1 MFESLFKKHPFVL
14 GGWFGSYKPPAR
26 FQMVVDNVE
35 M

>member
-1 MFESLFKKHPFVL
+1 MSLLRKHPGCDFS
-14 GGWFGSYKPPAR
+14 FGSYKPPAR